1 MKRLHKT
8 FAFLGPVLCAV
19 LLAFTVTVGA
29 VEGDVSHGGSS
40 SGSGNP
46 SEIGSS
52 SSSADTPNESETGSN
67 LSSTEGESS
76 SKTSSQ
82 SVSSI
87 NGQTTVSQA
96 SSSKSSSTGT
106 VTSQSAASQKSNTGG
121 TISDSVNNAGWGSN
135 AAETSSATQSVG
147 MAGDTATGKKMFNLA
162 KLIWII
168 IWIPIALMIASV
180 AALIHVNK
188 KSFLNEPE
196 NAAAK
201 KSRSGGS
208 KPESGSHT
216 YKASGRKPAPRK
228 KPAKKNIYRPH
239 D

>member
-52 SSSADTPNESETGSN
+52 SSADTPNESETGSN
-67 LSSTEGESS
+67 LSSTEGQSS

-96 SSSKSSSTGT
+96 SSSKRSSTGT

-135 AAETSSATQSVG
+135 A
-147 MAGDTATGKKMFNLA
+147 
-162 KLIWII
+162 
-168 IWIPIALMIASV
+168 
-180 AALIHVNK
+180 IHVNK

>member
-52 SSSADTPNESETGSN
+52 SSADTPNESETGSN
-67 LSSTEGESS
+67 LSSTEGQSS

-96 SSSKSSSTGT
+96 SSSKRSSTGT

-168 IWIPIALMIASV
+168 IWIPIALIIASV

-188 KSFLNEPE
+188 KSFLNESE

>member
-52 SSSADTPNESETGSN
+52 SSADTPNESETGSN
-67 LSSTEGESS
+67 LSSTEGQSF

-96 SSSKSSSTGT
+96 SSSKRSSTGT

-168 IWIPIALMIASV
+168 IWIPIALIIASV

-208 KPESGSHT
+208 KPKSGSHT
-216 YKASGRKPAPRK
+216 YKAGGRKPAPRK

>member
-52 SSSADTPNESETGSN
+52 SSADTPNESETGSN
-67 LSSTEGESS
+67 LSSTEGQSS

-96 SSSKSSSTGT
+96 SSSKRSSTGT
-106 VTSQSAASQKSNTGG
+106 VNSQSAASQKSNTGG

-168 IWIPIALMIASV
+168 IWIPIALIIASV

>member
-1 MKRLHKT
+1 
-8 FAFLGPVLCAV
+8 
-19 LLAFTVTVGA
+19 
-29 VEGDVSHGGSS
+29 
-40 SGSGNP
+40 
-46 SEIGSS
+46 
-52 SSSADTPNESETGSN
+52 
-67 LSSTEGESS
+67 
-76 SKTSSQ
+76 
-82 SVSSI
+82 
-87 NGQTTVSQA
+87 
-96 SSSKSSSTGT
+96 
-106 VTSQSAASQKSNTGG
+106 
-121 TISDSVNNAGWGSN
+121 
-135 AAETSSATQSVG
+135 
-147 MAGDTATGKKMFNLA
+147 MFNLA

-168 IWIPIALMIASV
+168 IWIPIALIIASV

-216 YKASGRKPAPRK
+216 YKAGGRKPAPRK

>member
-52 SSSADTPNESETGSN
+52 SSADTPNESETGSN
-67 LSSTEGESS
+67 LSSTEGQSS

-96 SSSKSSSTGT
+96 SSSKRSSTGT

-168 IWIPIALMIASV
+168 IWIPIALIIASV

-216 YKASGRKPAPRK
+216 YKAGGRKPAPRK

>member
-52 SSSADTPNESETGSN
+52 SSADTPNESETGSN
-67 LSSTEGESS
+67 LSSTEGQSS

-96 SSSKSSSTGT
+96 SSSKRSSTGT

-168 IWIPIALMIASV
+168 IWIPIALIIASV

-201 KSRSGGS
+201 KSHSGGS

-216 YKASGRKPAPRK
+216 YKAGGRKPAPRK

>member
-52 SSSADTPNESETGSN
+52 SSADTPNESETGSN
-67 LSSTEGESS
+67 LSSTEGQSS

-96 SSSKSSSTGT
+96 SSSKRSSTGT

-168 IWIPIALMIASV
+168 IWIPIALIIASV

-201 KSRSGGS
+201 KSRSGES

>member
-52 SSSADTPNESETGSN
+52 SSADTPNESETGSN
-67 LSSTEGESS
+67 LSSTEGQSS

-96 SSSKSSSTGT
+96 SSSKRSSTGT

-121 TISDSVNNAGWGSN
+121 TISDSVNNTGWGSN

-168 IWIPIALMIASV
+168 IWIPIALIIASV

>member
-52 SSSADTPNESETGSN
+52 SSADTPNESETGSN
-67 LSSTEGESS
+67 LSSTEGQSS

-96 SSSKSSSTGT
+96 SSSKRSSTGT

-147 MAGDTATGKKMFNLA
+147 MAGDTATGKKMVNLA
-162 KLIWII
+162 KLIWIL
-168 IWIPIALMIASV
+168 IWIPIALIIASV

>member
-52 SSSADTPNESETGSN
+52 SSADTPNESETGSN
-67 LSSTEGESS
+67 LSSTEGQSS

-96 SSSKSSSTGT
+96 SSSKRSSTGT

-168 IWIPIALMIASV
+168 IWIPIALIIASV
-180 AALIHVNK
+180 VALIHVNK

>member
-52 SSSADTPNESETGSN
+52 SSADTPNESETGSN
-67 LSSTEGESS
+67 LSSTEGQSS

-96 SSSKSSSTGT
+96 SSSKRGSTGT

-168 IWIPIALMIASV
+168 IWIPIALIIASV

-201 KSRSGGS
+201 KGRSGGS

-216 YKASGRKPAPRK
+216 YKAGGRKPAPRK

>member
-52 SSSADTPNESETGSN
+52 SSADTPNESETGSN
-67 LSSTEGESS
+67 LSSTEGQSS

-96 SSSKSSSTGT
+96 SSSKRSSTGT

-168 IWIPIALMIASV
+168 IWIPIALIIASV

-228 KPAKKNIYRPH
+228 KQAKKNIYRPH

>member
-29 VEGDVSHGGSS
+29 VEGDVSHSGSS

-52 SSSADTPNESETGSN
+52 SSADTPNESETGSHH
-67 LSSTEGESS
+67 SSIDGQSS

-96 SSSKSSSTGT
+96 SSSKRSNTGT

-168 IWIPIALMIASV
+168 IWIPIALIIASV

-201 KSRSGGS
+201 KGGHGGS
-208 KPESGSHT
+208 KAAGGSHT
-216 YKASGRKPAPRK
+216 YKAGSRKPAPRK

>member
-52 SSSADTPNESETGSN
+52 SSADTPNESETGSN
-67 LSSTEGESS
+67 LSSTEGQSS
-76 SKTSSQ
+76 SKISSQ

-96 SSSKSSSTGT
+96 SSSKRSSTGT

-168 IWIPIALMIASV
+168 IWIPIALIIASV

-208 KPESGSHT
+208 KPESGGHT

>member
-52 SSSADTPNESETGSN
+52 SSADTPNESETGSN
-67 LSSTEGESS
+67 LSSTEGQGS

-96 SSSKSSSTGT
+96 SSSKRSSTGT

-168 IWIPIALMIASV
+168 IWIPIALIIASV

>member
-52 SSSADTPNESETGSN
+52 SSADTPNESETGSN
-67 LSSTEGESS
+67 LSSTEGQSS

-96 SSSKSSSTGT
+96 SSSKRSSTGT

-147 MAGDTATGKKMFNLA
+147 KAGDTATGKKMFNLA

-168 IWIPIALMIASV
+168 IWIPIALIIASV

>member
-1 MKRLHKT
+1 
-8 FAFLGPVLCAV
+8 
-19 LLAFTVTVGA
+19 
-29 VEGDVSHGGSS
+29 
-40 SGSGNP
+40 
-46 SEIGSS
+46 
-52 SSSADTPNESETGSN
+52 
-67 LSSTEGESS
+67 
-76 SKTSSQ
+76 
-82 SVSSI
+82 
-87 NGQTTVSQA
+87 
-96 SSSKSSSTGT
+96 
-106 VTSQSAASQKSNTGG
+106 
-121 TISDSVNNAGWGSN
+121 
-135 AAETSSATQSVG
+135 
-147 MAGDTATGKKMFNLA
+147 MFNLA

-168 IWIPIALMIASV
+168 IWIPIALIIASV